1 MANAQAI
8 VTTAIEKLKSSI
20 TSEDKRTFEDAS
32 LETLWRDAREIER
45 EQGNRLALRSMV
57 RIERFLRSLESYSSV
72 IDSMCQ
78 GFSPMA
84 WVWVELTNLKLPTS
98 KGVQLTWHVGANKID
113 ANGTTTFSST
123 STRSLISEIASK
135 ATCDRDGQDTPSIQ

>member
-8 VTTAIEKLKSSI
+8 VTKALEDLKSSI
-20 TSEDKRTFEDAS
+20 THEDQRTFEDAS
-32 LETLWRDAREIER
+32 LEALWRDAREIER
-45 EQGNRLALRSMV
+45 DQGSRLALQHMG
-57 RIERFLRSLESYSSV
+57 RIEPFLRTLESYSSV
-72 IDSMCQ
+72 VDSMCQ

-98 KGVQLTWHVGANKID
+98 KGVQLIWHVGANQVD
-113 ANGTTTFSST
+113 ANGTTTFSSI

-135 ATCDRDGQDTPSIQ
+135 ATCDRDGQDTPSF